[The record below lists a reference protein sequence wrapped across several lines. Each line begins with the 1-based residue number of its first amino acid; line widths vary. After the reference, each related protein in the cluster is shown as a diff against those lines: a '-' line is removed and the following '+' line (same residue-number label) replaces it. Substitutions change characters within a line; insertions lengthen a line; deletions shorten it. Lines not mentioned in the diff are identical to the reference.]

1 MYISFWHCHHCYW
14 HRPGDPITIAIVKQS
29 VRGPAP
35 LVRTSL
41 SNQFVLYF
49 TFNMRVLDIYRTMR
63 IQFPE
68 FFCPCSFP
76 VLPPYGIFSQSFY
89 LIEILH
95 KNFVYFFI
103 LGEWQKRWKMHQNW
117 ALMTFKLFGYFAL
130 MASAT
135 SVRKRKECL
144 TQKKFNLYFNW
155 IFRISIIVKLN
166 VCKKCHIFNC
176 NNGKNSFLLM
186 KLCIR
191 WS

>member
-1 MYISFWHCHHCYW
+1 MLHRMYVCIYHS
-14 HRPGDPITIAIVKQS
+14 GIAITVIGIDQETPLLFAIVKQS

-41 SNQFVLYF
+41 PNQFVLYF

-68 FFCPCSFP
+68 FFFVHVPFLFCPLM
-76 VLPPYGIFSQSFY
+76 VFSQSFY

-95 KNFVYFFI
+95 KNFIYFFI
-103 LGEWQKRWKMHQNW
+103 LCEWQKRWKMHQNW

-135 SVRKRKECL
+135 SVRKSVSP
-144 TQKKFNLYFNW
+144 KKKIQFVL
-155 IFRISIIVKLN
+155 
-166 VCKKCHIFNC
+166 
-176 NNGKNSFLLM
+176 
-186 KLCIR
+186 
-191 WS
+191 